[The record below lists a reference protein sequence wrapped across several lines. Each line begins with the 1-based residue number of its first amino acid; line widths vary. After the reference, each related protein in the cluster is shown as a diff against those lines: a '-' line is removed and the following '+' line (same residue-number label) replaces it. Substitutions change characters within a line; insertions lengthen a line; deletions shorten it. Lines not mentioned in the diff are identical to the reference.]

1 MSGFTTNELLY
12 PLTKGE
18 AAGHPFRG
26 NQYQAVGNISPE
38 VAHRITSHANDFY
51 KSGGRVA
58 IASDLG
64 AKELKANTDRI
75 SAQIKSLSANPQNAQ
90 KVDGLEHILSA
101 LDGDGTKFVALNQ
114 SSEIIGAVGV
124 IHYYQEQDDT
134 DISTL
139 TYLGSDGSV
148 DGTASALEHAVAKDI
163 QEVAPNSALVTDI
176 EPQAMGYHQ
185 AMGRTITKPYYND
198 EGQLPFG
205 TWTPEEVNTVANLPI
220 GPEHL

>member
-12 PLTKGE
+12 PLTKGDSP
-18 AAGHPFRG
+18 GHPFRG
-26 NQYQAVGNISPE
+26 NQYTAVELSQE

-58 IASDLG
+58 MASELG

-75 SAQIKSLSANPQNAQ
+75 SAQIKSLSSNPQNAQ

-101 LDGDGTKFVALNQ
+101 LDGDGTKFLALN
-114 SSEIIGAVGV
+114 SNGEIVGAVGV
-124 IHYYQEQDDT
+124 IHYYQEQGDT
-134 DISTL
+134 DISTM
-139 TYLGSDGSV
+139 TYLGSDSST

-176 EPQAMGYHQ
+176 EPQAMGYHR
-185 AMGRTITKPYYND
+185 AMGRAITEPYYND

-205 TWTPEEVNTVANLPI
+205 TWTPEQVKDVANLPI